1 MIESILRFFCKK
13 FKCRST
19 CVFNDEIDEAKKYI
33 KKLDLDDLKDIIDFH
48 KEKEIIFKEH
58 SNEIKKRFSQICK
71 ETLLEKQQII
81 KSTMI

>member
-19 CVFNDEIDEAKKYI
+19 CVFNDEIDEVKKYI
-33 KKLDLDDLKDIIDFH
+33 KKLDIEDLKEIIDFH

-58 SNEIKKRFSQICK
+58 SSEIKRRFSEICK
-71 ETLLEKQQII
+71 ETLNEKKKYI